1 MAPSIGVEV
10 AELVLIDKVRFSKT
24 SLTSRGPLASPTH
37 RLLVDSVGFPQ
48 SPAASLSMEA
58 LAGLGKPDL
67 PRWLI
72 GEPSPPPGQGDL

>member
-10 AELVLIDKVRFSKT
+10 AELVLIDKVRFSKA

-37 RLLVDSVGFPQ
+37 RLLMNLASFPQ
-48 SPAASLSMEA
+48 SPAASLPMEA